1 MFKPQTILTWALA
14 VSLLGLAAGQTH
26 LAAQQPSTPEGANG
40 PAVDLKIQLE
50 KGLKAR
56 LPREFDFI
64 DHVVGM
70 VDNNQLP
77 RDLVQS
83 TFLWARVRSPIRSP
97 TSRAVCGSGLPG
109 GASIC
114 KQQR

>member
-1 MFKPQTILTWALA
+1 MFKPRTILSWAL
-14 VSLLGLAAGQTH
+14 VVTLLGLAAGPTH
-26 LAAQQPSTPEGANG
+26 LAAQQSNTSTGVDGAT
-40 PAVDLKIQLE
+40 VDLKIQLE

-64 DHVVGM
+64 AYVVGM

-83 TFLWARVRSPIRSP
+83 TFLWARVKKPYPFPYFENGLRV
-97 TSRAVCGSGLPG
+97 RAARRGINL
-109 GASIC
+109 
-114 KQQR
+114 

>member
-1 MFKPQTILTWALA
+1 MFKPRTILSWALT
-14 VSLLGLAAGQTH
+14 VSFLGLAAGQTH
-26 LAAQQPSTPEGANG
+26 LAAQQSNSPPGVSG
-40 PAVDLKIQLE
+40 PAVDLRIQLE

-56 LPREFDFI
+56 LPREFEFI

-83 TFLWARVRSPIRSP
+83 TFLWARDKKPYPFPYFENGLRL
-97 TSRAVCGSGLPG
+97 RAAKRGITL
-109 GASIC
+109 
-114 KQQR
+114 

>member
-1 MFKPQTILTWALA
+1 MFKPRTILTLFFA
-14 VSLLGLAAGQTH
+14 VSLLGLAGSPTH
-26 LAAQQPSTPEGANG
+26 VAAQQPNTSPGVDGAG
-40 PAVDLKIQLE
+40 IDLRIQLE

-83 TFLWARVRSPIRSP
+83 TFLWARPKKPYPFPYFENGLRL
-97 TSRAVCGSGLPG
+97 RAAKRGISL
-109 GASIC
+109 
-114 KQQR
+114 

>member
-1 MFKPQTILTWALA
+1 MFKPRTILIWAFA
-14 VSLLGLAAGQTH
+14 VSLLGLAGGQTY
-26 LAAQQPSTPEGANG
+26 LAAQQPGTSPGVDGA
-40 PAVDLKIQLE
+40 AIDLRIQLE
-50 KGLKAR
+50 KGLRAR

-83 TFLWARVRSPIRSP
+83 TFLWARAKKPYP
-97 TSRAVCGSGLPG
+97 FPYFESGLRLRAARRG
-109 GASIC
+109 INL
-114 KQQR
+114 

>member
-14 VSLLGLAAGQTH
+14 VSLLGLAVGQTH
-26 LAAQQPSTPEGANG
+26 LAAQQPSTPEGMSG
-40 PAVDLKIQLE
+40 PVIDLKIQLE

-83 TFLWARVRSPIRSP
+83 TFMWARVKKPYPFPYFENGLRL
-97 TSRAVCGSGLPG
+97 RAARRGINL
-109 GASIC
+109 
-114 KQQR
+114 